1 MGEDISRLVDGE
13 ISDAELDAVFA
24 KLKQGKGKATW
35 ECYHVIGDTLRG
47 GNIANPGFSQRFA
60 ARLAEEPTVL
70 APQRS
75 VRRAAARHPI
85 YAWAAAAGVAA
96 VALVGWVTFITP
108 QPPSAAIARAG
119 DNGAVRPIAPTGR
132 TIPADFLL
140 AHQQVTPTA
149 ATAAAAA
156 ASAPGSHL
164 RSVAAPPGEQRP

>member
-1 MGEDISRLVDGE
+1 MGEDISRLMDGE
-13 ISDAELDAVFA
+13 ISDAELDTVFA

-35 ECYHVIGDTLRG
+35 DCYHLIGDTLRG
-47 GNIANPGFSQRFA
+47 GSAGNSGFSQRFA

-75 VRRAAARHPI
+75 VRRAAARHPL

-108 QPPSAAIARAG
+108 QPPSAAIARASEG
-119 DNGAVRPIAPTGR
+119 GAVRPIAPAGR

-140 AHQQVTPTA
+140 AHQQLTPTA
-149 ATAAAAA
+149 GMAT
-156 ASAPGSHL
+156 APGSHL
-164 RSVAAPPGEQRP
+164 RSVAPPPGEQRP